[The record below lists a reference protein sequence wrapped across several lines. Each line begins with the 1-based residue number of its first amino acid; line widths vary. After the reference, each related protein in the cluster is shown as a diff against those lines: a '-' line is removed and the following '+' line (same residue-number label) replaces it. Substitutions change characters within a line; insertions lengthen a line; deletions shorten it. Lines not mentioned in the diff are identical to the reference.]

1 LELSAETVARETAPS
16 AKSATPGKG
25 CIWPG
30 AILIFRIAGLGL
42 ILGVIAILEHRLGS
56 GLGLN
61 LAGRLAFRLGPI
73 LASRLGE
80 DCRYAEGDDQN

>member
-25 CIWPG
+25 CIGPG
-30 AILIFRIAGLGL
+30 AILIFRIAAGLGL

-61 LAGRLAFRLGPI
+61 LDGRLAFRLGKY
-73 LASRLGE
+73 G
-80 DCRYAEGDDQN
+80 RYAEGDDQD